1 MIIDACVEGKS
12 LGACSIV
19 YCLVDGI
26 IAAADQLLYHKYA
39 EIKCFDRQ
47 EHTLELCNE
56 SNITRYLRVTN
67 ANAYNVIT
75 NASPCRYLLRTSTR
89 K

>member
-47 EHTLELCNE
+47 EHTRWHYD
-56 SNITRYLRVTN
+56 SKMRSQTI
-67 ANAYNVIT
+67 
-75 NASPCRYLLRTSTR
+75 
-89 K
+89 